1 MWRDD
6 DDDDDEEEEEEEE
19 VEESWLLAYKLNVV
33 LPCCRIRSRTVGLFM
48 KTEEMKSR
56 RIFAGT
62 EASSSFR
69 DKHLLPPTGYKS
81 PTVWSGCSSMEELQE
96 KGSGFSLRDRATVR
110 GIYGY

>member
-48 KTEEMKSR
+48 KTEEMKSKR
-56 RIFAGT
+56 RG
-62 EASSSFR
+62 
-69 DKHLLPPTGYKS
+69 TGYDKQPQS
-81 PTVWSGCSSMEELQE
+81 KDWRPE
-96 KGSGFSLRDRATVR
+96 
-110 GIYGY
+110 